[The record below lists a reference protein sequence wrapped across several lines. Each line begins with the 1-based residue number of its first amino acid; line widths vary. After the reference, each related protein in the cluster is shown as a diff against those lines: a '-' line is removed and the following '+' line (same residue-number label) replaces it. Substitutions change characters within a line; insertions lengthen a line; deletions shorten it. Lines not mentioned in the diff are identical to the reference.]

1 MDKRMVIYTC
11 PYCGVELKSE
21 NGAYYCCFC
30 EMSIT
35 TEDAQENGQRKQ
47 IPFLLSN
54 VTISDAEENTIQLM
68 QRSTNDLIVM
78 LRLVRQKRANFY
90 NYLRVLNKANEEKR
104 DFQEHAAI
112 SGKDYEYWTRKAWV
126 LENILRDRTGV
137 FPEKIT
143 DDYLLSLYMRADKI
157 NGKSMIIRAKKQT
170 IKDI

>member
-1 MDKRMVIYTC
+1 
-11 PYCGVELKSE
+11 
-21 NGAYYCCFC
+21 
-30 EMSIT
+30 MSIT
-35 TEDAQENGQRKQ
+35 TEDAQENGERKQ

-90 NYLRVLNKANEEKR
+90 NYLRVFKKANEEQS
-104 DFQEHAAI
+104 DFQEYAAI

-143 DDYLLSLYMRADKI
+143 DDYLLSLSVRADKI
-157 NGKSMIIRAKKQT
+157 NDKSMKIRAKKQT
-170 IKDI
+170 IKDTQG